1 MVQPY
6 FKEKIDMALT
16 PVKHKLCRRVG
27 SCIWGM
33 AKCPSAKR
41 PFAAGPHGKTNR
53 SKLSTYGLLL
63 RQKQILRLHYAL
75 TERQLRFV
83 YRKSKMGE
91 GQTGDKLLRNLEMRL
106 SSVVFR
112 SGLAPTIFAAKQAV
126 VHGHIFVDG
135 KRVNRNAF
143 RVQAGQVI
151 SIDVEKSP
159 NMASIAQSTNM
170 IVPAYLEVDKTA
182 CKVTV
187 AREPLVEE
195 IPCAVD
201 IMSVVEYYAR

>member
-1 MVQPY
+1 
-6 FKEKIDMALT
+6 MALT

-27 SCIWGM
+27 TCVWGM

-41 PFAAGPHGKTNR
+41 PYAAGPHGKTNR

-63 RQKQILRLHYAL
+63 RQKQILRTHYAL
-75 TERQLRFV
+75 TETQLRFV
-83 YRKSKMGE
+83 YKKSKVGE
-91 GQTGDKLLRNLEMRL
+91 GQTGDKLFRNLEMRL
-106 SSVVFR
+106 ASLVFH

-126 VHGHIFVDG
+126 VHGHILVDG
-135 KRVNRNAF
+135 KRVDRNAY
-143 RVQAGQVI
+143 RVRAGQVI
-151 SIDVEKSP
+151 SIDAEKSP
-159 NMASIAQSTNM
+159 NIAAIAQSTNI
-170 IVPAYLEVDKTA
+170 IVPPYLEVDKQA

-187 AREPLVEE
+187 TREPLVEE